1 MAASIHYIYCEEG
14 AVSMAKG
21 APKVTLIDT
30 IYSNI
35 RRDITMRILQPGQRI
50 NIKELSERYG
60 TSLTPIKLA
69 LNRLVSERIIENF
82 PRQGMVV
89 RSASV
94 QEVGEIF
101 DMRLMLYLNC
111 MDKIITTVNY
121 NKDLHDE
128 LKSNVEEHMRVIESL
143 TPDSPVDEY
152 IKNYQLDYLFHK
164 TYLKCSGC
172 KKILELYDFLNPFL
186 YTNYIFRRQSKEKDL
201 AGVHEHSMIL
211 DAIES
216 EDEEKL
222 KQALELHIYHAKI
235 AVGLILK
242 VDEIAMDQIV

>member
-1 MAASIHYIYCEEG
+1 
-14 AVSMAKG
+14 MAKG
-21 APKVTLIDT
+21 TTKVTLIDT

-35 RRDITMRILQPGQRI
+35 RRDITMRVLHPGQKI

-60 TSLTPIKLA
+60 TSQTPIKLA
-69 LNRLVSERIIENF
+69 LNRLVSEKVIENY
-82 PRQGMVV
+82 PRQGMAI
-89 RSASV
+89 RSVSV

-101 DMRLMLYLNC
+101 DMRLMLYLTC
-111 MDKIITTVNY
+111 MDKIILTINY

-128 LKSNVEEHMRVIESL
+128 LRKNVEEHTKVIESL

-164 TYLKCSGC
+164 TYLKCSGR

-201 AGVHEHSMIL
+201 AGVHEHSLIL

-216 EDEEKL
+216 EDADRLRK
-222 KQALELHIYHAKI
+222 ALELHIYHAKN
-235 AVGLILK
+235 AVELILQ
-242 VDEIAMDQIV
+242 VDEIALDQMM

>member
-1 MAASIHYIYCEEG
+1 MN
-14 AVSMAKG
+14 KG

-30 IYSNI
+30 IYSSI
-35 RRDITMRILQPGQRI
+35 RRDITMRVLQPGQKI

-60 TSLTPIKLA
+60 TSQTPIKLA
-69 LNRLVSERIIENF
+69 LNRLVSEKVIENY
-82 PRQGMVV
+82 PRQGMAV
-89 RSASV
+89 RMASV
-94 QEVGEIF
+94 REVEEIF
-101 DMRLMLYLNC
+101 DMRLMLYLHYTG
-111 MDKIITTVNY
+111 KIIMTVNY

-128 LKSNVEEHMRVIESL
+128 LRRNVEEHTRVIESL

-152 IKNYQLDYLFHK
+152 IKNYQLDYIFHK

-172 KKILELYDFLNPFL
+172 KKILEFYDFLNPFL

-201 AGVHEHSMIL
+201 AGVREHSMIL

-216 EDEEKL
+216 EDEKRL
-222 KQALELHIYHAKI
+222 KEAIELHIHQARV

-242 VDEIAMDQIV
+242 VDEITLGRDV